1 VRIYVDTSVF
11 GGYFDP
17 EFEVPTRR
25 LFEMFV
31 RGVARMVLSELT
43 TRELS
48 RAPERV
54 QTLPLQVPP
63 QYVENI
69 GTLPAAEALAELY
82 LQEGI
87 MRPSMHVDALHIA
100 TAVVARV
107 DVLVSW
113 NFRDMVNLPK
123 IRGYNMINS
132 RVGYPML
139 EMRTPAEVITYG
151 N

>member
-1 VRIYVDTSVF
+1 MRIYVDTSVF

-25 LFEMFV
+25 LFEMFI
-31 RGVARMVLSELT
+31 RGAARMVLSELT
-43 TRELS
+43 IGELED
-48 RAPERV
+48 APVHVR
-54 QTLPLQVPP
+54 TLPALVPT

-69 GTLPAAEALAELY
+69 GASPAAEALAELY

-100 TAVVARV
+100 SAVVARV

-123 IRGYNMINS
+123 IRGYNTINS
-132 RVGYPML
+132 RVGYPVL
-139 EMRTPAEVITYG
+139 DMRTPAEVIIYG